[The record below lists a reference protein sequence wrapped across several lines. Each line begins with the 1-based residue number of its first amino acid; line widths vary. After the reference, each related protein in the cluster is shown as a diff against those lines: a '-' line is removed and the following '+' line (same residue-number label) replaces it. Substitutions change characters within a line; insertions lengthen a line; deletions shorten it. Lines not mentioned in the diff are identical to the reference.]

1 METMKQI
8 KALHKKANAE
18 RMALGL
24 SGLSLK
30 AFAKEA
36 EKLEAVKNAHKKAN
50 QPRSEKTETTTRA
63 ATAANR
69 LARHKR
75 AGKAPKAS

>member
-30 AFAKEA
+30 AFVKEA
-36 EKLEAVKNAHKKAN
+36 EKLEAVK
-50 QPRSEKTETTTRA
+50 
-63 ATAANR
+63 
-69 LARHKR
+69 
-75 AGKAPKAS
+75 APKAS